1 MALLQTLQILCQ
13 LIFVPS
19 LNGMN
24 NSSRESTVYRTVGAL
39 GQSAITNIMYSCL
52 IYQYIN
58 VLDKKLLVFF
68 AKLMW

>member
-1 MALLQTLQILCQ
+1 
-13 LIFVPS
+13 
-19 LNGMN
+19 
-24 NSSRESTVYRTVGAL
+24 VYRTVGAL